1 MMPGCSQR
9 RSRPGRNRRVPPV
22 RLFYY
27 KGLGG
32 VGNFGDELNPYLWDR
47 LLPDLDQRGSPDWL
61 FVGIGTLLNDRLPKA
76 SRTIVF
82 GSGVGYGTG
91 VPTPDSSW
99 QIYFVRGPRSAAA
112 LGLPPDVG
120 LTDPA
125 ILVSRVWRE
134 RLATRTR
141 CSFMPHFVNANS
153 WIESLC
159 QEKEMGISMPA
170 GRWRGCCVRSA
181 RLASFSP
188 RRCTVPSWQMLCAC
202 LDSGLQCPGCIHFQ
216 VARLV
221 RLDWLA
227 LLPAVDCVPLGAF
240 AGRTVFGSARAWAK
254 ATIVGHQL
262 RRIARTV
269 RPCLS
274 SDRTSQDLLAAV
286 ERKLDEFRVA
296 TGRS

>member
-1 MMPGCSQR
+1 M
-9 RSRPGRNRRVPPV
+9 
-22 RLFYY
+22 RLYYY
-27 KGLGG
+27 KGPGG

-76 SRTIVF
+76 SRTMVF

-112 LGLPPDVG
+112 LGLPPHFG

-141 CSFMPHFVNANS
+141 CSFMPHFYNANS
-153 WIESLC
+153 WIESFC
-159 QEKEMGISMPA
+159 QEKEIEYIDP
-170 GRWRGCCVRSA
+170 RWPVETVLRAITETRVLLAEAMHGAIVADALRVPWIPVCSA
-181 RLASFSP
+181 
-188 RRCTVPSWQMLCAC
+188 
-202 LDSGLQCPGCIHFQ
+202 PGVLTFKW
-216 VARLV
+216 
-221 RLDWLA
+221 LDWCDSIG
-227 LLPAVDCVPLGAF
+227 LPYSPQSTASLWAPSRE
-240 AGRTVFGSARAWAK
+240 GRLGSARAWAK

-296 TGRS
+296 THRS